1 MSRLSSKSIT
11 VNPNIRCLRIYP
23 VEGTDKNVSELKT
36 IGLKLSKEQA
46 IDLARVLLAV
56 RQDWNELEVTAYR
69 LKKRKSDGTYQI
81 TVTSFQKEKAHGS

>member
-1 MSRLSSKSIT
+1 M
-11 VNPNIRCLRIYP
+11 RIYP

-36 IGLKLSKEQA
+36 IGLRLSKEQA

-56 RQDWNELEVTAYR
+56 SQDWNELEVTAYR

-81 TVTSFQKEKAHGS
+81 TVTSFQKENAHGSQEL